1 MLLVINNH
9 KMFWLDKILQLKR
22 LKNDEMKQYILIV
35 WNTLCKYEA
44 EFHKRCDVL
53 IKSNSVDE

>member
-1 MLLVINNH
+1 
-9 KMFWLDKILQLKR
+9 
-22 LKNDEMKQYILIV
+22 MKQYILIV

-53 IKSNSVDE
+53 IKSNSVDEQYWTQSEVLWFMKITNNRENAFQS

>member
-1 MLLVINNH
+1 
-9 KMFWLDKILQLKR
+9 